1 MRNCYSV
8 LGLIYFMIYFLSKLI
23 IVAREQIYIFANWL
37 TLLKMIEDLQKF
49 NIITRE
55 QIYDTIYYK

>member
-1 MRNCYSV
+1 MRNCYCV

-37 TLLKMIEDLQKF
+37 ILLKMIEDLQKF

>member
-37 TLLKMIEDLQKF
+37 ILLKMIEDLQKF

>member
-1 MRNCYSV
+1 MRYCYCV

-37 TLLKMIEDLQKF
+37 ILLKMIEDLQKF